1 MHRRLAKSLAT
12 LMGTAALIVAPFA
25 LLAPSASAATLTT
38 PDDRVEGTAEHNQ
51 VDWWEESYLPSLT
64 PPITGATCTKIDPGG
79 TSYTLPAL
87 PSGTE
92 YAIVVTKAADE
103 NALPPGEKANWVFWS
118 PEAGDVVTAVQGK
131 GISHV
136 IVCTVKTKPSTPSTP
151 STPTKPTG
159 PVVETDRVAETGSST
174 GLGLLAAGA
183 LIAGAGA
190 VILSRRRQ
198 GAHR

>member
-1 MHRRLAKSLAT
+1 MHRRLVKTLAT
-12 LMGTAALIVAPFA
+12 LIGAAALVVAPIA
-25 LLAPSASAATLTT
+25 LLAPSASAEVLTT

-51 VDWWEESYLPSLT
+51 ADWWQNAYLPSLK
-64 PPITGATCTKIDPGG
+64 PPITGATCTKISPGG
-79 TSYTLPAL
+79 TTYTLPAL
-87 PSGTE
+87 PAGTE

-118 PEAGDVVTAVQGK
+118 PEAGDIVTAVQGK

-136 IVCTVKTKPSTPSTP
+136 IVCTIKSTSSTPSTP
-151 STPTKPTG
+151 GTPTKPTG
-159 PVVETDRVAETGSST
+159 PVVETDRVADTGSST

-183 LIAGAGA
+183 VIAGVGA
-190 VILSRRRQ
+190 IVLSRRRQ